1 MKFRS
6 GKDARNS
13 MGLTIF
19 QNGFAAVREMRSFG
33 ADNAIDQV
41 TIEDLPDQIE
51 ADSVHIKGISVLE
64 QTFSSGRPSKEQLL
78 KSCIGHWITVK
89 NMEFGEETIIRL
101 LAAEPDLIGEKE
113 GTGEI
118 VINPTGDLVLPP
130 AEPELVA
137 QPTISCHI
145 EPGNAPA
152 HFELFYLAAGIQ
164 WQAHYT
170 AELRNGEILLVGW
183 MTIENRAGMDFENC
197 NLTAV
202 AGTVKRAEEPFA
214 AMKNELFRSNALDGD
229 GAESGSS
236 EAVVYNIS
244 RPFTISS
251 GDTKQLKFLDAQP
264 IGFQRIYRIEGRSE
278 NAAVFLQFGGADSLE
293 TTLPAGV
300 VKFYERNERGG
311 LEFIGEDRIRNTP
324 AKGKVVVKIGEA
336 FNLTNKAR
344 ERSRKKIDGFEY
356 VTFQY
361 QISNSK
367 TENAGVLVDHMV
379 TDSYWEMESSSH
391 DYEVM
396 DSHTLEFH
404 VRIGA
409 GKTVELE
416 FTYKTESSLKKLID

>member
-6 GKDARNS
+6 GKDGRKS
-13 MGLTIF
+13 MVLTIF
-19 QNGFAAVREMRSFG
+19 QNGFAAVKEVRSFG
-33 ADNAIDQV
+33 AQSAIDGV
-41 TIEDLPDQIE
+41 AIVDLPAQIE
-51 ADSVHIKGISVLE
+51 ADSVYIKGMSVLE
-64 QTFSSGRPSKEQLL
+64 KTLNSGRPDRTQLL
-78 KSCIGHWITVK
+78 QSCIGRWITVK

-130 AEPELVA
+130 AEPEIMV
-137 QPTISCHI
+137 QPTISCRI
-145 EPGNAPA
+145 EPGNPPA
-152 HFELFYLAAGIQ
+152 EFELFYLAAGIQ

-170 AELRNGEILLVGW
+170 AELRSGEILLVGW

-197 NLTAV
+197 NLTVV

-214 AMKNELFRSNALDGD
+214 AMKNELFRSDAFG
-229 GAESGSS
+229 GAGTEARVS
-236 EAVVYNIS
+236 EAVAHNFS
-244 RPFTISS
+244 RPFTISD

-278 NAAVFLQFGGADSLE
+278 NAAVFLQFGGTDSLA
-293 TTLPAGV
+293 TALPAGV

-311 LEFIGEDRIRNTP
+311 LEFIGEDRINNTP
-324 AKGKVVVKIGEA
+324 ANGKVFVKIGEA

-367 TENAGVLVDHMV
+367 TENAGVLVEHMV
-379 TDSYWEMESSSH
+379 TDSFWEMESSSH

-416 FTYKTESSLKKLID
+416 FTYKAESNLKNLID